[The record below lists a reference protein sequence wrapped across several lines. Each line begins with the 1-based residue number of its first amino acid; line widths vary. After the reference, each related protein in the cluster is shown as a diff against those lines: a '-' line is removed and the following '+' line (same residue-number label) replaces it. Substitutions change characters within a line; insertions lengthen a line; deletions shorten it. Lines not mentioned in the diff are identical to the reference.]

1 MDFNHKDKKKINIL
15 LKNGGLVKYFN
26 IECNKLI
33 DIYNFINDE
42 CKNIDNCKKDDNS
55 RDKIL
60 RKNNENYNFVLRY
73 NGKII
78 PKNDTNVIEFFN
90 NNNIIIIE
98 KIGLLK
104 GGGLMDFLSAIF
116 DIGHIFVFLGK
127 GIYFIIKMI
136 IWLIR
141 LALYI
146 VLDFL
151 SPAKII
157 NDFLNTIKMLTYG
170 LIITPVF
177 FLFSLGR
184 RFVNSIF
191 NNMMSSLWGWDQ
203 IPKDSWDYYNSQYL
217 NNKRGCNGKK
227 CYSTKSG
234 KVPFTILMGTIICPP
249 IGVFMEYGATG
260 WINIIVCII
269 LTLIFYFPGLMYA
282 LICIYS

>member
-1 MDFNHKDKKKINIL
+1 MDFNYKDKVKNLNIL
-15 LKNGGLVKYFN
+15 LKNGKNVKYLN
-26 IECNKLI
+26 VKCHKLI
-33 DIYNFINDE
+33 DIYTF
-42 CKNIDNCKKDDNS
+42 IDNNYKSSNKLLQKNEKKNYF
-55 RDKIL
+55 IL
-60 RKNNENYNFVLRY
+60 KYD
-73 NGKII
+73 GKII
-78 PKNDTNVIEFFN
+78 PKTDTNVNEFFN
-90 NNNIIIIE
+90 KNNNIIIIE
-98 KIGLLK
+98 KIGLIK
-104 GGGLMDFLSAIF
+104 GGGLMDLLSAIF
-116 DIGHIFVFLGK
+116 DIGHIFVFIGK
-127 GIYFIIKMI
+127 GIYFMIKMI

-141 LALYI
+141 LSLYI
-146 VLDFL
+146 ILDFL
-151 SPAKII
+151 SPARII
-157 NDFLNTIKMLTYG
+157 NDFLNTIKMITYG

-184 RFVNSIF
+184 RFCNSVF

-203 IPKDSWDYYNSQYL
+203 VPKDSWDYYNSQYL
-217 NNKRGCNGKK
+217 NNKKGCNGKK